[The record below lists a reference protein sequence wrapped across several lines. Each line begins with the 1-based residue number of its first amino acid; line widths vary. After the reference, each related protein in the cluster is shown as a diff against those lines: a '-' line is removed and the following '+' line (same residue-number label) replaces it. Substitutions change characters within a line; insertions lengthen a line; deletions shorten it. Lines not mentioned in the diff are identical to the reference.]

1 MNCLLQMNDY
11 LKNQLVRKDQMY
23 GGGGNKMGHTFELEL
38 MKMEVE
44 YLK

>member
-1 MNCLLQMNDY
+1 MNDY
-11 LKNQLVRKDQMY
+11 LKNQLVRKDQTF
-23 GGGGNKMGHTFELEL
+23 GGANKMGHTFELEL